1 MLLGCVLTDYFN
13 YDSFFVFQLSHIS
26 PGYAHR
32 RTVRK
37 DEFAISLSRS
47 LKATC
52 QLRFLYAVSVEI
64 GDAAAF
70 ALGEALSEDPLLEV
84 LALDMNR
91 ISDAGAIGLAQGLKS
106 SSHLTELRLGGR
118 LKGSARLSEDGDSD
132 GTRIGDPGARAIGE
146 ALAKGTSPSVLQIL
160 DLSRGSVG
168 DDGAAALAEFL
179 RVDSSLRIL
188 RLQENEIGD
197 DGAHLLG
204 QALREHGVLEELH
217 LRHNAIHTE
226 GGVALLAALRS
237 NPQIHQLVLYDNSI
251 DGITMDRL
259 RDILHSDDSVREE
272 AAERE
277 ILSEETTPDKKSGT
291 AQTSEH

>member
-1 MLLGCVLTDYFN
+1 MRPHDYFN

-106 SSHLTELRLGGR
+106 SRHLTELRLRAPEGP
-118 LKGSARLSEDGDSD
+118 ARPSEDGDSD
-132 GTRIGDPGARAIGE
+132 GTHRRPRRAQS
-146 ALAKGTSPSVLQIL
+146 AKRCKAPPSVLQIL
-160 DLSRGSVG
+160 DGAEGLWGRRRSGALFFGST
-168 DDGAAALAEFL
+168 
-179 RVDSSLRIL
+179 
-188 RLQENEIGD
+188 
-197 DGAHLLG
+197 LLFG
-204 QALREHGVLEELH
+204 
-217 LRHNAIHTE
+217 
-226 GGVALLAALRS
+226 S
-237 NPQIHQLVLYDNSI
+237 
-251 DGITMDRL
+251 
-259 RDILHSDDSVREE
+259 E
-272 AAERE
+272 APKTR
-277 ILSEETTPDKKSGT
+277 
-291 AQTSEH
+291 